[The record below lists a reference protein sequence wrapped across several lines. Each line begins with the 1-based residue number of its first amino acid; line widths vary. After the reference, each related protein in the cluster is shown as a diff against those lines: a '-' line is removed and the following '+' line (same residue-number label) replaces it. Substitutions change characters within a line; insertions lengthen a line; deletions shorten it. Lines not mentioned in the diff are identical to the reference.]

1 MKMTHSQITMNG
13 LMLAAIEQ
21 LNEDVNSFFYQF
33 DQRDMST
40 DQRHVIKLG
49 AIKKEIMLSI
59 KGLRKIR
66 EACERGDVEVYD
78 PSKID

>member
-1 MKMTHSQITMNG
+1 MNQSLNLKG
-13 LMLAAIEQ
+13 RSHEQ
-21 LNEDVNSFFYQF
+21 SD
-33 DQRDMST
+33 DQR
-40 DQRHVIKLG
+40 QAVRLG

-78 PSKID
+78 PNKID